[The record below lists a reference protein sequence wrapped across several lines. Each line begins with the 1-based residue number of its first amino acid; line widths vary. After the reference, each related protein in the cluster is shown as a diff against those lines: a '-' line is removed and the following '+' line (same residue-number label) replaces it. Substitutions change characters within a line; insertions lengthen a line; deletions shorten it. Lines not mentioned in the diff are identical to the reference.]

1 MSSSPILKPLARIGL
16 LSFLLIVLVL
26 TGFWDSYFSK
36 LPIKNI
42 SISFYFHVHAII
54 VSMWIV
60 LLILQPLFIVRK
72 NLKMHRLIGK
82 ISYAVFPLMVLS
94 IIWVSHFSF
103 TTAINPPPIQ
113 LFIPFKDVILLCVM
127 FSIGICFKSNPM
139 IHGKAMIA
147 TGIICLEPA
156 LTQTVML
163 FTEPTL
169 MAYPVTITIIYMT
182 ILVFILYEWKHSS
195 GRWIMLG
202 LLFVLILSHSFIL
215 SGCESSYWNHFTI
228 WFSNLPLT

>member
-1 MSSSPILKPLARIGL
+1 MPSYPILKPLARIGL
-16 LSFLLIVLVL
+16 LSLLLIVLVL
-26 TGFWDSYFSK
+26 TGFWNSYFSK
-36 LPIKNI
+36 LPINNI

-103 TTAINPPPIQ
+103 TTAINPTPIQ
-113 LFIPFKDVILLCVM
+113 LFIPFKDVLLLCVM
-127 FSIGICFKSNPM
+127 FSIGVCFKSKPM
-139 IHGKAMIA
+139 VHAKAMIA
-147 TGIICLEPA
+147 TGIICMEPA
-156 LTQTVML
+156 LIRTVML
-163 FTEPTL
+163 FMEPTL
-169 MAYPVTITIIYMT
+169 MAYPITITIIYMT

-202 LLFVLILSHSFIL
+202 LLFALILSHSFIL
-215 SGCESSYWNHFTI
+215 SGCEISYWNHFTI